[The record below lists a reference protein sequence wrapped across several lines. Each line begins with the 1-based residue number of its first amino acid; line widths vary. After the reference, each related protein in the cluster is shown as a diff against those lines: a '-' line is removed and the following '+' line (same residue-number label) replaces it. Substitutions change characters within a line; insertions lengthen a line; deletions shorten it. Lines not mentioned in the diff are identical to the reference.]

1 MPMSPESLEELR
13 SLIAV
18 ARKRPLSFG
27 VCLGKQPE
35 GAVMVLHRLKE
46 PSILARQAK
55 KEGDT
60 PKVTFGTVEVKGK
73 KMMLTCEGDVLPG
86 MSKHLKRFLAS
97 ADLKLKVVALDPTGA
112 LADDDGEPEE
122 EAGEAQAEAPKPS
135 SPEAES
141 WAKVAPAMAVLVG
154 RLLDAGHEK
163 AEQIQAAW
171 TRAENAAD
179 ADNFTE
185 ALAIAAKLKPL
196 LTAAPAPSGGP
207 QPQGETSE
215 SPDARRWAALQ
226 PAMARLFETAM
237 GLNPENRSQLNAAWA
252 MAVEKAEAG
261 DAAAALQIAARL
273 KPALETVISKGATG
287 TAAEIPKD
295 VVPFQKS
302 RVLWAGTKSGMMAEM
317 AKLETAIVNACAGD
331 PELAP
336 VAAEATE
343 LHKRLQVFD
352 SRLEDVLD
360 RITNSP
366 EGAQRT
372 ALKAEARLAIK
383 DYSDALKEDFFM
395 DVDNDN
401 GFAPVAVAS
410 TARKA
415 LDAIAKVLG

>member
-1 MPMSPESLEELR
+1 MPMSPEALEELR

-60 PKVTFGTVEVKGK
+60 PKVTYGTAEVKGK

-86 MSKHLKRFLAS
+86 MSKHLRRFLAS
-97 ADLKLKVVALDPTGA
+97 VDMKLKVVALDPTGA
-112 LADDDGEPEE
+112 VADDDGEPEE
-122 EAGEAQAEAPKPS
+122 EAGEAQAEAPKPA
-135 SPEAES
+135 SPEATS
-141 WAKVAPAMAVLVG
+141 WAKIAPAMAVLVG
-154 RLLDAGHEK
+154 RLIEAGHDK

-179 ADNFTE
+179 ADNFAE
-185 ALAIAAKLKPL
+185 ALAIAAKLKPV
-196 LTAAPAPSGGP
+196 LTAAPAPSGGA
-207 QPQGETSE
+207 QGQASD
-215 SPDARRWAALQ
+215 SPEAKRWGALQ
-226 PAMARLFETAM
+226 PAMAMLFETAM

-252 MAVEKAEAG
+252 MAAEKAEGG

-273 KPALETVISKGATG
+273 KPALEAVISKGASG

-302 RVLWAGTKSGMMAEM
+302 RVLWAGTKSSMMSEM

-343 LHKRLQVFD
+343 LRKRLQVFD
-352 SRLEDVLD
+352 TRLEDVLD
-360 RITNSP
+360 QITNTP
-366 EGAQRT
+366 EGERRT
-372 ALKAEARLAIK
+372 ALKAEARLALK
-383 DYSDALKEDFFM
+383 AYSDALKEDFFM
-395 DVDNDN
+395 DVDDEN
-401 GFAPVAVAS
+401 GFEPVAVAS